1 MCWPTNDTFPAK
13 NKCDFCNIIYDGN
26 TYVYHIDGYGKH
38 CGKVICNNCMIIKLE
53 DSLLKKIK
61 QEELEKKRTRSYNNY
76 R

>member
-13 NKCDFCNIIYDGN
+13 NMCDFCNIIYDGN

-61 QEELEKKRTRSYNNY
+61 EEELDKKRTRSYNNY

>member
-61 QEELEKKRTRSYNNY
+61 EEELDKKRTRSYNNY

>member
-1 MCWPTNDTFPAK
+1 M
-13 NKCDFCNIIYDGN
+13 CDFCNIIYDGN